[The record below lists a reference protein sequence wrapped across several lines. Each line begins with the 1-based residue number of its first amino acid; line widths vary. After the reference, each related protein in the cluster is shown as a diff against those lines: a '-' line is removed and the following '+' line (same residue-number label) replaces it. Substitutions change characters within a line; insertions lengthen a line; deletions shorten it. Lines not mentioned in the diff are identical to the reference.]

1 MIAVPKKYLN
11 LHTENSSFYN
21 YYINLV
27 IMKLEKLL
35 MTILSLFISCTIALS
50 FPFSHFDDYHQNGD
64 INKKDE
70 EGRKQGKWIYFGK
83 DRPNSGYPAEGK
95 IEEGSYVNDRKEGT
109 WIKYYN
115 DGITP
120 KLKGEYKNNRPQ
132 GGYIKL
138 SPKGVVIERGTFTMG
153 KYMDSLVRYHS
164 DGTLLYQGYYNNE
177 GNEQG
182 TIKYYYPNGQVEFEY
197 TSDNGTPKG
206 KATRYY
212 ENGDVKELIYYEGG
226 AVTKSEKKE
235 MVNTEVVV
243 KNPEASKEMAPSI
256 KTPNTKGAKFLPNG
270 YNKVYNANQ
279 EIWQD
284 GDFRNGR
291 LWDGK
296 VYEYDKDG
304 ILLKVRVFKNGVYHS
319 DGQLN

>member
-1 MIAVPKKYLN
+1 MTVLTFLCVFLLN
-11 LHTENSSFYN
+11 ANYTYSYSEYN
-21 YYINLV
+21 DQ
-27 IMKLEKLL
+27 K
-35 MTILSLFISCTIALS
+35 
-50 FPFSHFDDYHQNGD
+50 GD
-64 INKKDE
+64 INKKDD

-83 DRPNSGYPAEGK
+83 DRPNAGYPAEGK
-95 IEEGSYVNDRKEGT
+95 IEEGGYVNDRKEGV

-132 GGYIKL
+132 GSYVKL
-138 SPKGVVIERGTFTMG
+138 SPKGVVIEKGTFTMG

-164 DGTLLYQGYYNNE
+164 DGSILYQGYYNDS

-197 TSDNGTPKG
+197 NSDNGVSKG

-212 ENGDVKELIYYEGG
+212 ENGDVKEIIYFGEGG
-226 AVTKSEKKE
+226 VVTNSEKKE
-235 MVNTEVVV
+235 MVSLAVKVVE
-243 KNPEASKEMAPSI
+243 PGASKEQAPVI

-304 ILLKVRVFKNGVYHS
+304 ILLKVRVFKSGVYHS